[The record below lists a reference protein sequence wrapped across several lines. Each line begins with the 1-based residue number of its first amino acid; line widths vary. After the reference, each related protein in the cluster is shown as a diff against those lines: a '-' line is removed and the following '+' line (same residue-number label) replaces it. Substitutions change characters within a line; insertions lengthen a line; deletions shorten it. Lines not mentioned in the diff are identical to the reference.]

1 MTYIVKLYMVTM
13 VTCLLQLDKV
23 YDPNAPEDD
32 MMERYEEMNR
42 MREHVMN
49 EVDQDKDKLISL
61 KEFMESTRGDEFE
74 KDEGWEV
81 NIVTIF
87 NSLPQI

>member
-1 MTYIVKLYMVTM
+1 MHISRLSQFRVTYCVELW
-13 VTCLLQLDKV
+13 QLDKV

-49 EVDQDKDKLISL
+49 EVDKNHDKLISL
-61 KEFMESTRGDEFE
+61 EEFLDSTKTADFK
-74 KDEGWEV
+74 KDDGWDV
-81 NIVTIF
+81 SISF
-87 NSLPQI
+87 